1 MDKLKRHNGPGKK
14 SWALLSKLVWTEAP
28 VILTS
33 EKIARNARDTVLEM
47 LSITH
52 KNASQIT

>member
-1 MDKLKRHNGPGKK
+1 MDKLKRHNGSGKK
-14 SWALLSKLVWTEAP
+14 SWASLSKLVWTEAP
-28 VILTS
+28 VILKS
-33 EKIARNARDTVLEM
+33 EKIVRNARDTDLEM